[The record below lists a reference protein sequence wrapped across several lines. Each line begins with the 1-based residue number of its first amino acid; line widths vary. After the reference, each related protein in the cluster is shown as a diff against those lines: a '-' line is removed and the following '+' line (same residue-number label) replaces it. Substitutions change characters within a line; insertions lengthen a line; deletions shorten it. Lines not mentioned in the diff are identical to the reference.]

1 MPVNI
6 SVLII
11 FTILQST
18 ELLMRPRW
26 ATRGALMGQ
35 TEHVRAH
42 YLVSGFKGNIPGSQP
57 SQADDSCVLA
67 LLEESRHR

>member
-1 MPVNI
+1 
-6 SVLII
+6 
-11 FTILQST
+11 
-18 ELLMRPRW
+18 
-26 ATRGALMGQ
+26 MGQ

-67 LLEESRHR
+67 LLEESWHR